1 MTGRVDAIN
10 TSRGGVPKQSVFEA
24 FITFQGLDGDR
35 QRDTRFHGGPDRAV
49 VLYSLEV
56 IQALQGEGHPIAAG
70 ATGENVTIAGLD
82 WTRLVPAIVLRVG
95 GARVEIVKYVTPC
108 TKIAGAFSNGE
119 FQRIEQR
126 LHPGWS
132 RVAARVL
139 AEGLVRV
146 GDAVSV
152 EFPSAVA
159 QR

>member
-10 TSRGGVPKQSVFEA
+10 TSRGGVPKHGVFEA
-24 FITFQGLDGDR
+24 FVTGHGLDGDH
-35 QRDTRFHGGPDRAV
+35 QGDTRFHGGPDRAV
-49 VLYSLEV
+49 VLYSLDV
-56 IQALQGEGHPIAAG
+56 IQALVREGHPIAAG

-82 WTRLVPAIVLRVG
+82 WARLAPGTVLRVG
-95 GARVEIVKYVTPC
+95 GAQLEIVTYVTPC
-108 TKIAGAFSNGE
+108 TTIARSFLNGE

-146 GDAVSV
+146 GDAVSDCQPLV
-152 EFPSAVA
+152 
-159 QR
+159 